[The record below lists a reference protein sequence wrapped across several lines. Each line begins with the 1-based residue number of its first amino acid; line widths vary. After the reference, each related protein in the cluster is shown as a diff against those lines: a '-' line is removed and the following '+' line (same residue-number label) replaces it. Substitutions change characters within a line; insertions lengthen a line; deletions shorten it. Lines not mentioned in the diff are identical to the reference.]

1 MNKTNISSIIRNARL
16 QAGLSQKALASLA
29 DISQQAVQQME
40 SGKRA
45 VGINALQNVVNA
57 LNIEV
62 NITLKPL
69 KTKEK
74 RK

>member
-1 MNKTNISSIIRNARL
+1 MNNKNNISSIIRNARL
-16 QAGLSQKALASLA
+16 QAGLSQARLASLA
-29 DISQQAVQQME
+29 GISQQAVQQME
-40 SGKRA
+40 SGKRP

-69 KTKEK
+69 KTKK
-74 RK
+74 K